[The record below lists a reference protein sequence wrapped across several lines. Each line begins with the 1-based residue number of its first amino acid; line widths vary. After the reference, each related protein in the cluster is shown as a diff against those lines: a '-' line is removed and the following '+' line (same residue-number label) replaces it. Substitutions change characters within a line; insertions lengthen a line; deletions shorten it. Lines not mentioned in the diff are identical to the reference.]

1 MSAGILTQGI
11 GFYPLEFYLPIYTLV
26 VQTKPCCVI
35 QAGVELL
42 ILLLPEPWDKNG
54 VITSDCY
61 MYGQMVYPV
70 AQVFLELAL
79 PSPFL
84 ISEGGTGIYPSHLTP
99 RVFFFFPLLT
109 LTQRPTGTSVAMTT
123 TISLPSL

>member
-1 MSAGILTQGI
+1 M
-11 GFYPLEFYLPIYTLV
+11 
-26 VQTKPCCVI
+26 CV
-35 QAGVELL
+35 
-42 ILLLPEPWDKNG
+42 
-54 VITSDCY
+54 TTFDCY

-99 RVFFFFPLLT
+99 RVFFFPLLT